1 MGCSCV
7 FKLSHFS
14 FPSGGVFGELD
25 VIYVGVWLCSF
36 VTGSYSE
43 CNCTLSLML
52 CLFWCLLSLQRSK
65 FGLHGVF
72 KVIHLSHLFLWLL
85 VVISFVGFVFE
96 LDILGGWVF
105 SLLSW
110 DPSILQAILNRVIS
124 SLIGTFIT

>member
-1 MGCSCV
+1 MNAIV
-7 FKLSHFS
+7 
-14 FPSGGVFGELD
+14 
-25 VIYVGVWLCSF
+25 LCTNDL
-36 VTGSYSE
+36 VLE
-43 CNCTLSLML
+43 SLML
-52 CLFWCLLSLQRSK
+52 CLFWCLLSLQRGK

-110 DPSILQAILNRVIS
+110 DPSISQAILNRVIS
-124 SLIGTFIT
+124 SLIGKFFT

>member
-1 MGCSCV
+1 M
-7 FKLSHFS
+7 
-14 FPSGGVFGELD
+14 
-25 VIYVGVWLCSF
+25 IYVGFWLCSF
-36 VTGSYSE
+36 ATGSYSE
-43 CNCTLSLML
+43 CNCTLCKQFSVGVLDA
-52 CLFWCLLSLQRSK
+52 LSFLQRGK

-72 KVIHLSHLFLWLL
+72 NVIHLSHLLLRLL
-85 VVISFVGFVFE
+85 VVIFFVGFVFE